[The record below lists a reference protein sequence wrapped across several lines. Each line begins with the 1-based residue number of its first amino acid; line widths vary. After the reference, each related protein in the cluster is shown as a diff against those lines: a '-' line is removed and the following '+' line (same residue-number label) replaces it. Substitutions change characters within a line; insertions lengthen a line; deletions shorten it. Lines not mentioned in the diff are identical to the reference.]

1 MQLLPYHSMLRLPR
15 PRRLARQPT
24 KAFVSSRAKT
34 EKFCGNLFLKFTR
47 QLCSS
52 HQFIEFAHRG
62 AVNFLT
68 YSRKTMQ
75 IRNFTS
81 SPVMF
86 GRQRFAILKRAH
98 RFLRGGLKE
107 FLSVDCSVGASVT
120 FSQLIIEF
128 LPWCY
133 SIKGFAST
141 IPNKSC
147 QMMRTVRR

>member
-68 YSRKTMQ
+68 S
-75 IRNFTS
+75 S

-141 IPNKSC
+141 IPNKSG